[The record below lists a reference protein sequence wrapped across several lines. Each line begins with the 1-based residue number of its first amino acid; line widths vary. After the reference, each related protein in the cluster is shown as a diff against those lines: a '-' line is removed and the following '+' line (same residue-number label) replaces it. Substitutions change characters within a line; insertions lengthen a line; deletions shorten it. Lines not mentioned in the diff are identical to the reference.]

1 LILEAPVLFIHEPSV
16 FPLPSSIEPDGPLDK
31 GLRLWFALDWD
42 DMPPPD
48 EECEP
53 GLSDIPHPEQK

>member
-1 LILEAPVLFIHEPSV
+1 M